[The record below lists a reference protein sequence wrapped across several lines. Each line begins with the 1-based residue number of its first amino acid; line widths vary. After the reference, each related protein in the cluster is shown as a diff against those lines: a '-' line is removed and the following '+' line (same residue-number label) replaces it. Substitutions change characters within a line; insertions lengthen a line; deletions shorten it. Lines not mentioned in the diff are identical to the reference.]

1 MRRLSFVLA
10 VTVAVGVLWPT
21 TVLGQELSPEQQEVW
36 RFIERCQEGLSSESE
51 AAFDCFHEDF
61 LGWAY
66 LDLVPRTAEAE
77 RKFSRLRFETTE
89 TRAYDLRPIGI
100 RVNGN
105 FAVAHYYL
113 QSVVRGQDGQDVE
126 ERIRWTDVLLK
137 ENGRWHWMA
146 DHGGPIAVTQP

>member
-1 MRRLSFVLA
+1 MDRVSRVITA
-10 VTVAVGVLWPT
+10 VVAVGVLWPA
-21 TVLGQELSPEQQEVW
+21 TVVGQELSPEQQEVW
-36 RFIERCQEGLSSESE
+36 QFVEGCQEALAAGSE

-66 LDLVPRTAEAE
+66 LDLVPRTKEAE

-89 TRAYDLRPIGI
+89 VRGYDLTPIGI
-100 RVNGN
+100 RVHGD
-105 FAVAHYYL
+105 FAIAHYYL

-126 ERIRWTDVLLK
+126 QRVRWTDVLVK
-137 ENGRWHWMA
+137 EDGRWYWIG

>member
-1 MRRLSFVLA
+1 VDRVSRVITA
-10 VTVAVGVLWPT
+10 VVAVGVLWPA
-21 TVLGQELSPEQQEVW
+21 TVVGQELSPEQQEVW
-36 RFIERCQEGLSSESE
+36 QFVEGCQEALAAGSE

-66 LDLVPRTAEAE
+66 LDLVPRTKEAE

-89 TRAYDLRPIGI
+89 VRGYDLTPIGI
-100 RVNGN
+100 RVHGD
-105 FAVAHYYL
+105 FAIAHYYL

-126 ERIRWTDVLLK
+126 QRVRWTDVLVK
-137 ENGRWHWMA
+137 EDGRWHWIG